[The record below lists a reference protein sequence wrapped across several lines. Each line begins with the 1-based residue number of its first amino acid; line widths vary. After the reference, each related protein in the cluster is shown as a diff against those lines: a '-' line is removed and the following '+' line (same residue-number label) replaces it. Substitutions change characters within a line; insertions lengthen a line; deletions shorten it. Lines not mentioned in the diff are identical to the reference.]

1 MTEEK
6 KPIKVIFAP
15 GAFDDFDGTQEE
27 LDAMV
32 AEIQRLAES
41 GEIEELSQP
50 MDENI
55 LDEEPEFRDVLEE
68 AIASLAFTPVTLT
81 TLGTAS
87 AAGAGARAFINDSN
101 VPAATNFGTVAVSG
115 NTNTVPVYSDGTN
128 WRVG

>member
-50 MDENI
+50 IDENI

-68 AIASLAFTPVTLT
+68 AIASLVQSDSRTLH
-81 TLGTAS
+81 
-87 AAGAGARAFINDSN
+87 
-101 VPAATNFGTVAVSG
+101 
-115 NTNTVPVYSDGTN
+115 
-128 WRVG
+128 

>member
-1 MTEEK
+1 MIEEK
-6 KPIKVIFAP
+6 KYKVVFAP

-68 AIASLAFTPVTLT
+68 AIASLVQSDSRTLH
-81 TLGTAS
+81 
-87 AAGAGARAFINDSN
+87 
-101 VPAATNFGTVAVSG
+101 
-115 NTNTVPVYSDGTN
+115 
-128 WRVG
+128 

>member
-32 AEIQRLAES
+32 VEIQRLAES

-50 MDENI
+50 IDENI

-68 AIASLAFTPVTLT
+68 AIASLVQSDSRTLH
-81 TLGTAS
+81 
-87 AAGAGARAFINDSN
+87 
-101 VPAATNFGTVAVSG
+101 
-115 NTNTVPVYSDGTN
+115 
-128 WRVG
+128 

>member
-6 KPIKVIFAP
+6 KYKVVFAP

-41 GEIEELSQP
+41 GEIDELSQP

-55 LDEEPEFRDVLEE
+55 LDEEPEIREALEE
-68 AIASLAFTPVTLT
+68 AIASLVQSDSRTLH
-81 TLGTAS
+81 
-87 AAGAGARAFINDSN
+87 
-101 VPAATNFGTVAVSG
+101 
-115 NTNTVPVYSDGTN
+115 
-128 WRVG
+128 

>member
-50 MDENI
+50 IDENI

-68 AIASLAFTPVTLT
+68 AIALLVQSDSRTLH
-81 TLGTAS
+81 
-87 AAGAGARAFINDSN
+87 
-101 VPAATNFGTVAVSG
+101 
-115 NTNTVPVYSDGTN
+115 
-128 WRVG
+128 

>member
-41 GEIEELSQP
+41 GEIEEISQP

-68 AIASLAFTPVTLT
+68 AIASLVQSDSRTLH
-81 TLGTAS
+81 
-87 AAGAGARAFINDSN
+87 
-101 VPAATNFGTVAVSG
+101 
-115 NTNTVPVYSDGTN
+115 
-128 WRVG
+128 

>member
-41 GEIEELSQP
+41 GEIEEISQP
-50 MDENI
+50 MDDSI

-68 AIASLAFTPVTLT
+68 AIASLVQSDSRTLH
-81 TLGTAS
+81 
-87 AAGAGARAFINDSN
+87 
-101 VPAATNFGTVAVSG
+101 
-115 NTNTVPVYSDGTN
+115 
-128 WRVG
+128 

>member
-15 GAFDDFDGTQEE
+15 GAFDDFDGTQDE

-68 AIASLAFTPVTLT
+68 AIASLVQSDSRTLH
-81 TLGTAS
+81 
-87 AAGAGARAFINDSN
+87 
-101 VPAATNFGTVAVSG
+101 
-115 NTNTVPVYSDGTN
+115 
-128 WRVG
+128 